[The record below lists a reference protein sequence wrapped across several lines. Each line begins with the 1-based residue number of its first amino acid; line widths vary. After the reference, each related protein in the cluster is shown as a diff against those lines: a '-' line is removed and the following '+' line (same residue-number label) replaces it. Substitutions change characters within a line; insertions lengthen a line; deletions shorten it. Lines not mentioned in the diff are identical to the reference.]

1 VDCLEVKLKQANE
14 EIVML
19 NKVCASKKQRWVD
32 LNEDEVLR
40 LWHICK
46 IPVHLEKPND
56 IGHRFAGA
64 LSFGLREANYYA
76 FCIDA
81 KEGSELA
88 RSKDKAPRF
97 GTYWNKEGWSI
108 F

>member
-1 VDCLEVKLKQANE
+1 MAEHEWHCRCVDCLEIKLKQADA

-19 NKVCASKKQRWVD
+19 HKVCASKKQRWVD

-40 LWHICK
+40 LWQICK
-46 IPVHLEKPND
+46 IPVHFEKPND
-56 IGHRFAGA
+56 IGHRFARA

-81 KEGSELA
+81 REEKNNEA
-88 RSKDKAPRF
+88 V
-97 GTYWNKEGWSI
+97 
-108 F
+108 